1 MDDFEDMEGML
12 LSVLMAFSLSLVL
25 TFLTR
30 SLARKY
36 GLVAKPR
43 ADRWHKK
50 PTAMY
55 GGVPIFITVW
65 LVYFFFVEWSREI
78 TIILVGSSFLFLV
91 GLIDDIFNIKPYQK
105 LLGQIFGALFII
117 GNGLFLNWTESA
129 LINSA
134 ITLFWIIGITN
145 AINLLDN
152 MDGLAAGIAAI
163 AAVVMVMSLYEA
175 GGHSDALII
184 SGFIGALLGF
194 LVFNFNPA
202 SIFMGDSG
210 SMFIGFFISTS
221 VLLSQTAGRSRSIAS
236 VLAVPV
242 LTLFV
247 PIFDT
252 TFVTILRKLSG
263 KKISQGGR
271 DHTSHRLVALG
282 LSERKAVFLLYG
294 LAITAGILAIIVRNL
309 EFTQSLALIA
319 TFTILLIMIGI
330 HLAKVKVYEEQKEA
344 QQQNDIFTFL
354 VDLSYKRR
362 IFEIF
367 LDIFLIS
374 LSYYLANT
382 LIFGS
387 IENDEKKWESFLM
400 ILPVM
405 IVLKLFAFLFFGV
418 YRGIWRYT
426 TLGDS
431 ITFAKAVAAGSV
443 LCISALFFFR
453 LEEISRTVVVLD
465 ALFLFVALT
474 ASRLSFKLLRQILP
488 YQAKPNCRKVL
499 IYGAGDGGEMLLREI
514 YNNPK
519 LNYLPVGFI
528 DDDPMKQGKTI
539 NGLKIFG
546 SNGILSQVCGESG
559 VQEIIISCKQLKPEN
574 LCRLKDFCRE
584 TGIVLK
590 KAELKIETVGFE

>member
-1 MDDFEDMEGML
+1 MDDFEGMKDIL
-12 LSVLMAFSLSLVL
+12 FSVLTAFSLSLTL

-30 SLARKY
+30 NLARKY

-43 ADRWHKK
+43 VDRWHKK

-65 LVYFFFVEWSREI
+65 LFYFFFVQWSREI
-78 TIILVGSSFLFLV
+78 TVILVGSSFLFLV

-117 GNGLFLNWTESA
+117 GNGLFLNWTEST

-152 MDGLAAGIAAI
+152 MDGLAAGIATI
-163 AAVVMVMSLYEA
+163 AAVVIVISLYET
-175 GGHSDALII
+175 GGYSDALII

-221 VLLSQTAGRSRSIAS
+221 ILLSQTAGRSRSIAS

-242 LTLFV
+242 LTLLV

-252 TFVTILRKLSG
+252 IFVTILRKLSG

-294 LAITAGILAIIVRNL
+294 FATTAGILAIIVRNL
-309 EFTQSLALIA
+309 EFIQSLGLIA
-319 TFTILLIMIGI
+319 TFSVLLIMIGI

-344 QQQNDIFTFL
+344 QQQNAIFTFL
-354 VDLSYKRR
+354 VDISYKRR

-387 IENDEKKWESFLM
+387 IENDENRWESFLM
-400 ILPVM
+400 TLPIM
-405 IVLKLFAFLFFGV
+405 IVLKLLAFLLFGV

-431 ITFAKAVAAGSV
+431 ITFAKAVVAGSV
-443 LCISALFFFR
+443 LCILTLFFFR
-453 LEEISRTVVVLD
+453 FEEIPRTVIVLD

-474 ASRLSFKLLRQILP
+474 ASRLTFRLLRRMLP
-488 YQAKPNCRKVL
+488 YQPKPNCRKVL

-546 SNGILSQVCGESG
+546 SNGALSQVCEESG

-574 LCRLKDFCRE
+574 LHKVKDFCRE

-590 KAELKIETVGFE
+590 KAELKIETIGFE